1 MPEKAKAILLCGPPA
16 FRMHGMLH
24 PSLLNG
30 QSAGTT
36 ASKAMLWPCLVFR
49 SFPFLLIYL
58 ANFGVCL
65 IYRFC
70 AYVISGI
77 YVAAG

>member
-1 MPEKAKAILLCGPPA
+1 MPGKAKAILLCGPPA

-36 ASKAMLWPCLVFR
+36 ASKAMLWPVAVFAV
-49 SFPFLLIYL
+49 PFLS
-58 ANFGVCL
+58 C
-65 IYRFC
+65 
-70 AYVISGI
+70 
-77 YVAAG
+77 